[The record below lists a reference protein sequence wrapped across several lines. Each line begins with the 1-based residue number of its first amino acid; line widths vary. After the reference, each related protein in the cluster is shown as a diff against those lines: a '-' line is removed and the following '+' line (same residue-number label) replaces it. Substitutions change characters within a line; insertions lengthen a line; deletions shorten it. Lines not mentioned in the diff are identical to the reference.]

1 MNRVN
6 NISISICKE
15 SEPTKRGYE
24 RLKSVKRIVHV
35 DGLKVYEDE
44 MSPEMF
50 CSCQDPIRKL
60 EEYLLG
66 LKETD
71 CRKDITND
79 AGKHGGFFRKIWAE
93 LFRKKV

>member
-15 SEPTKRGYE
+15 SEPIKKGYE

-44 MSPEMF
+44 MNPEMF

-60 EEYLLG
+60 EEFLIG
-66 LKETD
+66 IMEDKMNKDLKNIYD
-71 CRKDITND
+71 
-79 AGKHGGFFRKIWAE
+79 
-93 LFRKKV
+93 